1 MEYLGQMFHRA
12 AYYSFT
18 RITARAAD
26 GSPLEAARLLEAVGK
41 TLVGVGRWV
50 DGTAVYA
57 VTKEHLRNPVFMN
70 GGVIPLHA
78 RGGPENLRNETQSV
92 ATRFATIE
100 TSGGPRRVCA
110 MENVYILGG
119 TYRRT
124 RWQLN
129 VGIEERDDG
138 SCTLAVRRSY
148 GYNFDAES
156 FNLRP
161 DPGSNLWELL
171 QTPGLHFMV
180 GSETVDV
187 FPQLVGKAMSVQQF
201 VDHLSQT
208 QRNTAVVIRRYTDLD
223 SMRLHQLVAGHAT
236 IFMPSSDAVEDTM
249 SKVLDLDLGGGDE
262 DTTIYRPGQPLYV
275 HVKPVKQRLYAWRE
289 HARARHTAMYPNEP
303 FPGLDGDWTT
313 PDQALD
319 AIVANVFHFGA
330 VAEPDTIITPADI
343 ELRERRSSLD
353 RLRATRADDAELLRL
368 FEEEN
373 EALARRL
380 SSRES
385 ELRAAESAW
394 MDATA
399 DRDALRQE
407 VMGLKAQHGS
417 ITANRPQIEAP
428 DLPTLPRTLLDLIDL
443 ACRLYP
449 HRLKATELAR
459 ASAESAFFS
468 DVDRAWRCL
477 YLMATV
483 LHPLHFKEGLPLR
496 AIAKRFQEET
506 GFELAPHESESTR
519 TNERLASL
527 RTQVYRG
534 EALDVSTHVK
544 VGNKRG
550 QALRVHYAPHVIDQ
564 RIIIGHFGAHL
575 PTGKDR

>member
-1 MEYLGQMFHRA
+1 MEYLGHMFHRSA
-12 AYYSFT
+12 HYSFT
-18 RITARAAD
+18 RIIARAAD

-57 VTKEHLRNPVFMN
+57 LTEEHLRNPVFLQ
-70 GGVIPLHA
+70 GGVIALHA
-78 RGGPENLRNETQSV
+78 RGGPANLRNESQSV
-92 ATRFATIE
+92 TTRFATIE
-100 TSGGPRRVCA
+100 TPAGARRVCA
-110 MENVYILGG
+110 LENVYILGG

-129 VGIEERDDG
+129 VGIEEHEDG
-138 SCTLAVRRSY
+138 SCILAVRRSY
-148 GYNFDAES
+148 GHGFDAET

-161 DPGSNLWELL
+161 DSENSVWELL
-171 QTPGLHFMV
+171 RSPGLQFAV
-180 GSETVDV
+180 GNETIDGLPR
-187 FPQLVGKAMSVQQF
+187 FIGKDIGVQEF
-201 VDHLSQT
+201 VEHLSEP
-208 QRNTAVVIRRYTDLD
+208 QRNTAVVMSRNTDLD
-223 SMRLHQLVAGHAT
+223 SMRLLRTVAGHAT
-236 IFMPSSDAVEDTM
+236 VFVPCSDAAEDTM
-249 SKVLDLDLGGGDE
+249 SKILDIDLGDGDE
-262 DTTIYRPGQPLYV
+262 DTTIYRPGQPLYL

-289 HARARHTAMYPNEP
+289 HARSRHERRYPGEP

-313 PDQALD
+313 PDQALETI
-319 AIVANVFHFGA
+319 AANVFHFGA
-330 VAEPDTIITPADI
+330 IAEADTIITPADI
-343 ELRERRSSLD
+343 EARERRASLD

-373 EALARRL
+373 ETLARRL
-380 SSRES
+380 SSRER

-394 MDATA
+394 MEATM

-407 VMGLKAQHGS
+407 VMGLKAQQGAL
-417 ITANRPQIEAP
+417 TANRPQIEAP

-459 ASAESAFFS
+459 ASAESASFS

-496 AIAKRFQEET
+496 VIAKRFQEET

-519 TNERLASL
+519 TNERLAGL